1 MIVETSRFGRVEVD
15 PCKVIEIPRGLI
27 GFPPEQRFILFEHKP
42 GEPFRWLQSL
52 DDPALALV
60 VVDPHV
66 FFPDYEA
73 EISEDEA
80 RALGIEDP
88 EEAQI
93 LTTVTVRRSMG
104 QVTTNLL
111 GPLVISVRN
120 GRGAQLVLDGDRYS
134 TRHPLPVIARHEED
148 RNLTPVA

>member
-15 PCKVIEIPRGLI
+15 PCNVIEIPRGLI

-60 VVDPHV
+60 VVDPHI

-73 EISEDEA
+73 EISEEEA
-80 RALGIEDP
+80 RALGIDDP
-88 EEAQI
+88 GEAQI

-104 QVTTNLL
+104 QITTNLL
-111 GPLVISVRN
+111 GPLVISLRN
-120 GRGAQLVLDGDRYS
+120 GRGAQLVLDGDRYT
-134 TRHPLPVIARHEED
+134 TRHPLPMAARREEEPS
-148 RNLTPVA
+148 LSSVA